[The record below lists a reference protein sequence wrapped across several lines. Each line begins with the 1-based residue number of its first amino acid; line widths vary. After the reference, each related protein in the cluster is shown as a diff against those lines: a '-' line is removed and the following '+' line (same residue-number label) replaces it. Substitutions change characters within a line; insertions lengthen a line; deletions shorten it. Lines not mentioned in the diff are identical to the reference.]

1 MVSQREKRRAVQ
13 FICDLVENSDNYTV
27 LSRDERQLAAQEKKE
42 VREIPRQINVIIPN
56 FLETISDF
64 PRHLRSNALGGI
76 YTAPVFYKDGK
87 TAFVRMVDR
96 NRSWRDEKSL
106 KRYTLQQINQ
116 MLHLRGIEK
125 AVMENYGKK
134 LDYYQPAMER
144 LTESVRTFEML
155 PVELDYSHISQWDER
170 YNFVQNRESI
180 DYKLP
185 EERGNILSAA
195 GFFFFEEGNDYLN
208 RVRIKAVPASAGGY
222 TREYT
227 QLVNEKFA
235 ALEAEAKKYPNERD
249 METMESAL
257 ERIAIMIENEPLD
270 SENSKRFRYHDNL
283 RLEPIRKS
291 VEASQLFLLH

>member
-42 VREIPRQINVIIPN
+42 AREIPRQINVIIPN

-106 KRYTLQQINQ
+106 KRYTPQQINQ

-155 PVELDYSHISQWDER
+155 PVEFDYGHIPSWDER
-170 YNFVQNRESI
+170 PDFAQDRASI

-185 EERGNILSAA
+185 QEHGDISLAA
-195 GFFFFEEGNDYLN
+195 GFLFFGKGDDYL
-208 RVRIKAVPASAGGY
+208 RRAKITSA
-222 TREYT
+222 
-227 QLVNEKFA
+227 
-235 ALEAEAKKYPNERD
+235 P
-249 METMESAL
+249 
-257 ERIAIMIENEPLD
+257 
-270 SENSKRFRYHDNL
+270 
-283 RLEPIRKS
+283 
-291 VEASQLFLLH
+291 